1 VTVKQAQ
8 FPGSRVAIVTGAGIG
23 LGRAYALELAR
34 RGLRVVVNNRRR
46 EVDALGRGSA
56 DRVVAEI
63 RAAGGEAI
71 ADYEDVCDDGAG
83 ERMVQRALQA
93 WGRLDA
99 LVNNAGV
106 DQHAPFH
113 RIDLAE
119 FRRIFEVNFFGTLQ
133 VTHAAWAPMRAAGH
147 GRIVVSTS
155 SAGLHGLH
163 GLSAYAASKAALIG
177 LARTLAAEGASRD
190 VFCNAIAPYAATR
203 MTEAHLDAAAREA
216 MAPERVAPLVAELVS
231 AESRINGEVI
241 VAGLGWARRATT
253 VELEPGIA
261 ADFFALQNDPAS
273 VQRKRLEIPGVCAEF
288 GNALQSFADFEA
300 AARGGL
306 QPAASR
312 DSLR

>member
-1 VTVKQAQ
+1 
-8 FPGSRVAIVTGAGIG
+8 
-23 LGRAYALELAR
+23 
-34 RGLRVVVNNRRR
+34 
-46 EVDALGRGSA
+46 
-56 DRVVAEI
+56 
-63 RAAGGEAI
+63 
-71 ADYEDVCDDGAG
+71 
-83 ERMVQRALQA
+83 
-93 WGRLDA
+93 
-99 LVNNAGV
+99 
-106 DQHAPFH
+106 
-113 RIDLAE
+113 
-119 FRRIFEVNFFGTLQ
+119 
-133 VTHAAWAPMRAAGH
+133 
-147 GRIVVSTS
+147 
-155 SAGLHGLH
+155 
-163 GLSAYAASKAALIG
+163 
-177 LARTLAAEGASRD
+177 
-190 VFCNAIAPYAATR
+190 